1 MSGPWYN
8 LEGKVALVTGASRG
22 IGLAIAR
29 ELLRQKAKVAICARK
44 PEGLEAA
51 RQELAA
57 PDLLALPAHIAE
69 EDQVDRLFAAVLDRF
84 GRLDILI
91 NNVGMNLLT
100 PSTVDADAAAWRK
113 IIDTNLTGPYL
124 CARQAARAMRPLK
137 AGKIVNLSSIAG
149 RQAAPGMGIYGV
161 AKAGLEMLTR
171 VLAVELAPD
180 NIQVNAVA
188 PSMVK
193 TGFSAPFW
201 SNESLQAQIVAGIP
215 AGRLAEPMD
224 VVHPVLF
231 LASDAAGYIT
241 GQTLIVD
248 GGSTSAS

>member
-1 MSGPWYN
+1 MNGPWYN